1 MDNSWRGLLAR
12 RHGVVLAVVLACVVV
27 VAVWGYLTP
36 KRWEAATT
44 IRLEPRVVPGLR
56 QGGAPPVA
64 PSEEE
69 AFAADLAAARSADF
83 QTGLAGNGALT
94 YDLTVEGDADAGTL
108 TFLARSDTAERATA
122 SSFSAANG
130 FIAWGR
136 AQEAV
141 GRRFRLEEA
150 LADLAPG
157 DPAAARLEAR
167 IEAATEA
174 IDVVDATG
182 GVVVAEPVV
191 PRDPASP
198 DLAAR
203 LIVALVAGLLL
214 GLAVA
219 WWVDRRAPAPTRSP
233 AVDAQP
239 PARSRGAPARA
250 LAVVAVAA
258 LALPLASVLALIVD
272 VWELRPS
279 SNAQDELAYSCFA
292 TFLEPIPD
300 GTAVRMSPDTARFF
314 HDHLQEFAFPRLEV
328 AYEGR
333 PAEVE
338 VRVAPGRGPN
348 ACGNLHAEIADVEAA
363 AP

>member
-1 MDNSWRGLLAR
+1 M
-12 RHGVVLAVVLACVVV
+12 ACVGL

-36 KRWEAATT
+36 KQWEAATT
-44 IRLEPRVVPGLR
+44 VRLDPRVVPGLR
-56 QGGAPPVA
+56 DDAADPVA
-64 PSEEE
+64 PSVED

-83 QTGLAGNGALT
+83 ASGLAGGGNLT
-94 YDLTVEGDADAGTL
+94 YDLTIEGDADAGTL
-108 TFLARSDTAERATA
+108 TFRARSDTAERATA

-150 LADLAPG
+150 LEDLDAG
-157 DPAAARLEAR
+157 DPAVADLEAR
-167 IEAATEA
+167 IAAATAA
-174 IDVVDATG
+174 IDVVDAAG
-182 GVVVAEPVV
+182 GVVVGEPVV
-191 PRDPASP
+191 PGDPASP
-198 DLAAR
+198 DLATR
-203 LIVALVAGLLL
+203 LIVALVVGLLL
-214 GLAVA
+214 GLVVA
-219 WWVDRRAPAPTRSP
+219 WWVDRRAP
-233 AVDAQP
+233 P
-239 PARSRGAPARA
+239 PARPTTDDPEVMAPRQGSPARA
-250 LAVVAVAA
+250 LAVVAAVA
-258 LALPLASVLALIVD
+258 LLLPLASVLALIVD

-292 TFLEPIPD
+292 TFLAPVPD
-300 GTAVRMSPDTARFF
+300 GTVVRMSPDTARFF

-328 AYEGR
+328 AHEGR

-348 ACGNLHAEIADVEAA
+348 RCGNLHAEITDVGEV